1 MAKISMVLGAGC
13 ALESLTWYGGRHSSY
28 IFHSTGYKH
37 SLMIMRQKHLLRSS
51 TQCTRTN
58 PSNLWHVQS
67 KAYWGSSTLCLAPS
81 CVLVSVKYSFTRC
94 LSPYMPIKRLPKCTH
109 PEQILKYT
117 WVLLLGGG
125 PVEATQAVEVIDAFE
140 EIVNFAEWV
149 HPSIRICESQ
159 LHKCSAVL
167 NLWFI
172 RPSCYFQYRCG
183 VGERKA
189 AKSRISIEDVRP
201 VTRAAERS
209 LLTEKKRRQNTV
221 ILPKEWNEEFNVRG
235 FVDGL
240 FELKN
245 GKCCWTQHR
254 WL

>member
-67 KAYWGSSTLCLAPS
+67 KVYWGSSTLCLAPS

-117 WVLLLGGG
+117 WVLLLGGD
-125 PVEATQAVEVIDAFE
+125 PSRQLKRSKSSMRSRKLSTSPSECILRLE
-140 EIVNFAEWV
+140 FAN
-149 HPSIRICESQ
+149 HNYINA
-159 LHKCSAVL
+159 L
-167 NLWFI
+167 
-172 RPSCYFQYRCG
+172 
-183 VGERKA
+183 
-189 AKSRISIEDVRP
+189 
-201 VTRAAERS
+201 RS
-209 LLTEKKRRQNTV
+209 LTFGLSAHRATFNIDVELEKEKLQRVEFRLRTFVRWREQR
-221 ILPKEWNEEFNVRG
+221 KEVF
-235 FVDGL
+235 
-240 FELKN
+240 
-245 GKCCWTQHR
+245 
-254 WL
+254 